1 MKKLLTTVFCV
12 IVCLGQFVYGQEELE
27 VDGAF
32 TADIK
37 LTAPGSK
44 YLRFHEGGSLKGIF
58 GHSGTDLFLWNY
70 ESGGD
75 LNLGVN
81 SGTDMTIEDGGFI
94 GMGTTNPEEN
104 LHIVGSGN
112 CDLRMEAGGAKYI
125 RFYEGTAQKAF
136 LGHSGTDI
144 VISNFETSGDIV
156 FGVDGGVQ
164 EMVLETG
171 GELGVGTLAPEA
183 RLHIH
188 NGDGLGVSSA
198 NSLIDLVVEDNSS
211 SYIGFN
217 ASGWAGCMFNDDGSL
232 YRAGY
237 LFNTSSD
244 RLSMKT
250 GGVDNRMSVEEDGLV
265 GINDI
270 TPSAMLHIK
279 QQGSDEEGLA
289 IENDGDTDTWSFE
302 VGSNDL
308 NIYFN
313 DTYKGAFDDNTGNYT
328 ASDLRL
334 KKNIEVINDGALDKL
349 MKLVAK
355 TYHYNHDE
363 TMDRKAYGF
372 IAQEVREIFPD
383 FVQEVDDG
391 SGLLSLNY
399 GNVGVVTVKA
409 LQELNDKVARLEK
422 ELTKKHEELVK
433 KEKENEAL
441 KANFEQ
447 RLAKLE
453 AAQK

>member
-12 IVCLGQFVYGQEELE
+12 IVCLGQFIYGQDELE
-27 VDGAF
+27 VDGSF
-32 TADIK
+32 SADIK
-37 LTAPGSK
+37 LTASGPK
-44 YLRFHEGGSLKGIF
+44 YLRFHEGGALKGIF

-183 RLHIH
+183 RLHIY

-237 LFNTSSD
+237 LFNTGSD

-279 QQGSDEEGLA
+279 QQGSGEEGLA
-289 IENDGDTDTWSFE
+289 IENDGDTDTWAFE
-302 VGSNDL
+302 IGANDL
-308 NIYFN
+308 NLYFN
-313 DTYKGAFDDNTGNYT
+313 GVIKGSWDDAGGDYSP
-328 ASDLRL
+328 SDRRL
-334 KKNIEVINDGALDKL
+334 KKNIETIGNGVLDKL
-349 MKLVAK
+349 LQLDAK
-355 TYHYNHDE
+355 TYYYKDDE

-372 IAQEVREIFPD
+372 IAQEVQEIFPD
-383 FVQEVDDG
+383 FVKEVDDD
-391 SGLLSLNY
+391 SGLIGVNY

-409 LQELNDKVARLEK
+409 VQELNDKVASLENDLAKKDK
-422 ELTKKHEELVK
+422 EI
-433 KEKENEAL
+433 EAL
-441 KANFEQ
+441 KASFEQ